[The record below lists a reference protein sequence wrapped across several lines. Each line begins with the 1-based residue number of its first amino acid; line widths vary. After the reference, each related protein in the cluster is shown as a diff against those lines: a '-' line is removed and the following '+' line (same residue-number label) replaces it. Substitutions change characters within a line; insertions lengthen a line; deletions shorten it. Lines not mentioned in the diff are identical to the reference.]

1 MRDYKS
7 KLAKFKDNY
16 QLLRIYQSSFFIGQL
31 NMIYNIILK
40 NQNYD
45 LKISIINEII
55 KRIKLSGGFIPLKK
69 RIKLEINET
78 TNLCIYIEALKL
90 HNNDIVA
97 EAVMLSP
104 TSIDFIKECDLL
116 IALKKYDND
125 LLLRIL
131 DNMPYFKHNNVY
143 YIMVNGYFTDDK
155 EEFENMLCKVGEI
168 PESFEDDD
176 DDVNIFFYFDK
187 EQKIVGNEGS
197 IFIYDFEVCV

>member
-1 MRDYKS
+1 
-7 KLAKFKDNY
+7 
-16 QLLRIYQSSFFIGQL
+16 
-31 NMIYNIILK
+31 MINGIILK
-40 NQNYD
+40 NQND
-45 LKISIINEII
+45 ELKVSIINEII
-55 KRIKLSGGFIPLKK
+55 KRINLSGGFIPLKR

-90 HNNDIVA
+90 HGNDLVT

-104 TSIDFIKECDLL
+104 TSADFIKECDLL

-125 LLLRIL
+125 LLLKIL
-131 DNMPYFKHNNVY
+131 DNMPDFKHNKVY

-155 EEFENMLCKVGEI
+155 EKFENMLCKVGEI
-168 PESFEDDD
+168 PKSFENDD

-197 IFIYDFEVCV
+197 IFIYGFEVCL

>member
-1 MRDYKS
+1 
-7 KLAKFKDNY
+7 
-16 QLLRIYQSSFFIGQL
+16 
-31 NMIYNIILK
+31 MIYNIILK